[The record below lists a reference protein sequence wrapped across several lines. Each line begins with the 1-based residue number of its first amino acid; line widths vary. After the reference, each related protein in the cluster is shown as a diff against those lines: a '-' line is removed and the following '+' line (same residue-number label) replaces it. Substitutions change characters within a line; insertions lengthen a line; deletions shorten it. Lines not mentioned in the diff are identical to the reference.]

1 LFVNVSST
9 VITLEYCFYL
19 TLNSNQSIYLFKA
32 KYKTCPVMLSVY
44 TLYPR
49 FSDFVYL
56 SRIMLNLFA
65 TRQDEIYRIHVLIP
79 ILCKDLNWQEMH
91 SLRIQLML
99 SIFLKCRKKWWKMLQ
114 NICNKSRFPWQPAQI
129 FRVWKIVKKNHIPL
143 KESSAVKTI
152 LSSKVAMET
161 GICYKY
167 FATFSIISYDTLKK

>member
-152 LSSKVAMET
+152 LSSNT
-161 GICYKY
+161 HSC
-167 FATFSIISYDTLKK
+167 